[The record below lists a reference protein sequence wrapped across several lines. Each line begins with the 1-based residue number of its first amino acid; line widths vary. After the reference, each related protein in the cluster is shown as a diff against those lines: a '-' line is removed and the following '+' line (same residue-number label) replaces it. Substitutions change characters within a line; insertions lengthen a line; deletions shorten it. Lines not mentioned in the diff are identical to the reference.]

1 MSVLSLPVV
10 FSQSTSPCLEPC
22 CIFRSARFLPG
33 SRVRRCARCPRGAA
47 RPHPFPPG
55 AHAGPPAVVLKALL
69 EAPPLFLGGLPA
81 AQA

>member
-33 SRVRRCARCPRGAA
+33 SEGAGVPGVRGA
-47 RPHPFPPG
+47 
-55 AHAGPPAVVLKALL
+55 
-69 EAPPLFLGGLPA
+69 LPA
-81 AQA
+81 RLPPRPASMRAHLR